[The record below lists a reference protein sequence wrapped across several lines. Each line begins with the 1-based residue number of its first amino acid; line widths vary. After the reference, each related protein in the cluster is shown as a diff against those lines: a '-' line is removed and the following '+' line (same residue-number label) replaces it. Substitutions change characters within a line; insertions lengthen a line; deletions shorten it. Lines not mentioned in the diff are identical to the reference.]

1 MLKKDLV
8 DLVIE
13 YHQMQKKQAEGIVDI
28 LFQMMARAL
37 ENGEEVRI
45 TDFGTFKQAERAA
58 RTGRNPKTGEKI
70 EIPAKKTIT
79 FKVAKVLK
87 EKLN

>member
-1 MLKKDLV
+1 MLKKDLI
-8 DLVIE
+8 DLVVE

-28 LFQMMARAL
+28 LFQEMVRAL
-37 ENGEEVRI
+37 EKGEEVRI

-79 FKVAKVLK
+79 FKISKALK